1 VRLMAHPGFE
11 PGLPLRLQ
19 RVLGPCLVTAVHQHG
34 DGRFILPSCNGV
46 SGCFWIGAGLYWSG
60 PRPRAR

>member
-34 DGRFILPSCNGV
+34 DGRFILPLLQPCVGMFLDR
-46 SGCFWIGAGLYWSG
+46 C
-60 PRPRAR
+60 